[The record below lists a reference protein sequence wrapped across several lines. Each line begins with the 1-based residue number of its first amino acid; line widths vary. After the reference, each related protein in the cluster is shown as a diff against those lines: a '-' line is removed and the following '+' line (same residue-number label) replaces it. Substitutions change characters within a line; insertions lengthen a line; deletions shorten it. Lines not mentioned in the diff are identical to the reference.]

1 MDSQKSGLRLNQ
13 EAFKKLKIAYD
24 GDPPSY
30 MARTATDYTAYGG
43 LKIAPERTGK
53 SLQRSLETPFVLQE
67 LADVGKRLGDEH
79 LAEFEKP
86 VKDKCWRK
94 DADLLRPWTACR
106 EWASG
111 AAARGKNDCAEDLV
125 TIESFIQALYDDW
138 AKKPQFDV
146 NASPSKRPRGK
157 RQDSKKSS
165 SSQTAEFASRYAKG
179 PDGHPEMLIPNCT
192 LAWAKASCAYK
203 IGSELFAFSVAFRD
217 LCDIKVKSTG
227 SYVPTTGL
235 MAEAMSIRNSFK
247 RVLEELPNDF

>member
-13 EAFKKLKIAYD
+13 EAFKKLKSTYD

-43 LKIAPERTGK
+43 LNIVPESTGK
-53 SLQRSLETPFVLQE
+53 SLKRSLETPFVLQE
-67 LADVGKRLGDEH
+67 LADAGKRLGDEH

-86 VKDKCWRK
+86 VKDKRWRK
-94 DADLLRPWTACR
+94 DADLLKPWSACR
-106 EWASG
+106 EWDSG
-111 AAARGKNDCAEDLV
+111 AATRGRSDCAENLD
-125 TIESFIQALYDDW
+125 TIESFMQALYNDW
-138 AKKPQFDV
+138 IKKPQLDTS
-146 NASPSKRPRGK
+146 ASPSKRPRGK
-157 RQDSKKSS
+157 GQDSKKSS
-165 SSQTAEFASRYAKG
+165 SSQTAEFAGRYANG
-179 PDGHPEMLIPNCT
+179 PDGQLEMLIPNCT

-247 RVLEELPNDF
+247 RVLEELPNEF